1 MRGKKAVIFCV
12 LMVFTVLSW
21 VNAQQQS
28 PVLLCNG
35 HAALCDKRYN
45 EVAYAAA
52 HNGHS
57 HKESEVHNQDHDI
70 TQQLNNGIRA
80 LKIHVWYDK
89 DEDGKVVPFVCHG
102 IDKKYLY
109 EIPVDKVM
117 YQVPL
122 FYKPFAKALLD
133 KMDPVKHIVFE
144 AFAAAYGTDNATGLI
159 PFNHCV
165 LDPAARP
172 LSVALGEI
180 RSFLDSHPHEIVTL
194 ILEDHTKNLAL
205 IAGDFIQAGLM
216 NYVTAQSLDKPWP
229 TLREMVGKNQ
239 RLVVFVH
246 GDEHLAYALY
256 PWMHYIWNFAWDTK
270 WEFKTINDF
279 NDVTHDAIPNR
290 GKQAF
295 DAKTNPKNKI
305 FIVHHFVTELMG
317 GSKVNAKKANKKTI
331 LKPRLERLAKQAQH
345 IPNIIQVDFYQYP
358 SNDIFD
364 MVNEING
371 VGAYCGK
378 PMCAF

>member
-1 MRGKKAVIFCV
+1 MTRNIFV
-12 LMVFTVLSW
+12 VVGIILSASQIASS
-21 VNAQQQS
+21 NAQNK
-28 PVLLCNG
+28 PLLCNG
-35 HAALCDKRYN
+35 HAQLCDRRYN

-52 HNGHS
+52 HNGQS

-89 DEDGKVVPFVCHG
+89 DEVGKVVPFVCHG

-109 EIPVDKVM
+109 EIPSEKIM

-122 FYKPFAKALLD
+122 FYKPFAKALLE
-133 KMDPVKHIVFE
+133 KVDPVKHIVFE
-144 AFAAAYGTDNATGLI
+144 AFKVAYGTDNSAGLI

-172 LSVALGEI
+172 LSKALGEI
-180 RSFLDSHPHEIVTL
+180 RAFLDTHPHEVVTL
-194 ILEDHTKNLAL
+194 IIEDHTKNLPM
-205 IAGDFIQAGLM
+205 IADDFKQSGLM
-216 NYVTAQSLDKPWP
+216 NYMVQQRLDAPWP
-229 TLREMVGKNQ
+229 TLREMIAKNQ
-239 RLVVFVH
+239 RLVLFVH
-246 GDEHLAYALY
+246 GDEYLPYDMY
-256 PWMHYIWNFAWDTK
+256 PWMHYIWHFAWDTK
-270 WEFKTINDF
+270 WEFKSTNDF
-279 NDVTHDAIPNR
+279 NDCAYDVIPHR
-290 GKQAF
+290 GAAAF
-295 DAKTNPKNKI
+295 QEKSSPNNKI

-317 GSKVNAKKANKKTI
+317 GSKANAKKANKKLV
-331 LKPRLERLAKQAQH
+331 LKPRLERLAKQARH

-364 MVNEING
+364 VVNEING
-371 VGAYCGK
+371 VGCYEGR